1 MVITDSQFKEKLI
14 ETFKAFDTFCKS
26 HDIKYYAGYGTLIG
40 VVRHHGLIPWDDDID
55 VLMLPED
62 YNKLCSFRG
71 KVEGHYDIV
80 DSRDKGYWLFDI
92 AKFVDTNTTLWEY
105 EDRPCITGVYIDI
118 FPLSESTYNEGA
130 DILKEYRYLSKK
142 VERSMMKHSVNELT
156 NIIKNRNWGRL
167 KTLIYDVLCRQFFRG
182 YWRKK
187 YEECHKRIKEGKGEY
202 YLCYESMYGERDI
215 LRKEWFS
222 STIDAEFEGMTMKI
236 PSGYDAF
243 LTQVYG
249 DYMKLPPA
257 EKQVTHHAHYFLDL
271 NRRWTLEEI
280 LESKKRRGL

>member
-14 ETFKAFDTFCKS
+14 ETFKAFDTFCKN

-62 YNKLCSFRG
+62 YKKLCSFRG
-71 KVEGHYDIV
+71 KIDGHYDIV

-105 EDRPCITGVYIDI
+105 EKRPCVTGVYIDI
-118 FPLSESTYNEGA
+118 FPLSESSYNEGA
-130 DILKEYRYLSKK
+130 DVLKEYRYLSRM
-142 VERSMMKHSVNELT
+142 VERTMMKHSVKEFVNA
-156 NIIKNRNWGRL
+156 IKNRKWGRL
-167 KTLIYDVLCRQFFRG
+167 KSLLYDEICMPFFKE

-187 YEECHKRIKEGKGEY
+187 YDECHKRMIERKGDY

-215 LRKEWFS
+215 LKKEWFS

-271 NRRWTLEEI
+271 NRRWSLEEI
-280 LESKKRRGL
+280 LESKKRLG